1 MHIPMK
7 MSKEYKFTQKQ
18 FDWLVDVIMTHNE
31 YNDSPYSIRK
41 QAMELLKTYG
51 YKGWYDVDGKSSLTV
66 LTQMVRESKQR
77 RYQDVDD
84 LPF

>member
-1 MHIPMK
+1 MTNEWK
-7 MSKEYKFTQKQ
+7 LTQEQ
-18 FDWLVDVIMTHNE
+18 FDWLVDVVMTHNK
-31 YNDSPYSIRK
+31 YNDTPYSIRK
-41 QAMELLKTYG
+41 LAMSLLKRYG

-77 RYQDVDD
+77 REEEDD

>member
-1 MHIPMK
+1 MK
-7 MSKEYKFTQKQ
+7 NEWKLTQKQ

-41 QAMELLKTYG
+41 RAMELLKTYG
-51 YKGWYDVDGKSSLTV
+51 HRGWYDIDGKSSLTL

-77 RYQDVDD
+77 KEDE